1 MYTVLNV
8 FLIILTIVVVL
19 LAVLYFVGRRLQKKQ
34 AVQQEQMEAAKQTVS
49 MLVIDKK
56 KLKMKE
62 AGLPQMVLDSTPKIM
77 RRTKL
82 PIVKAKVGPRIMTF
96 IADAKV
102 FEMIPVKKEVKATI
116 SGLYITDVKGV
127 RGTVLE
133 TPKAKEG
140 FFKRMKNKVTGKD
153 RKAENASESKASA
166 QTASRAPVPQK
177 QAAAKNTA
185 NVSNGKNPGSRKKKK
200 KEKKSICPG
209 ITFQQMD
216 FFIRYS

>member
-1 MYTVLNV
+1 MHTVLNV

-96 IADAKV
+96 IADARV

-140 FFKRMKNKVTGKD
+140 FFRIQSFHTGNKTDCQQSTGS
-153 RKAENASESKASA
+153 AE
-166 QTASRAPVPQK
+166 T
-177 QAAAKNTA
+177 
-185 NVSNGKNPGSRKKKK
+185 GCRKK
-200 KEKKSICPG
+200 
-209 ITFQQMD
+209 
-216 FFIRYS
+216 YSQCF

>member
-1 MYTVLNV
+1 
-8 FLIILTIVVVL
+8 
-19 LAVLYFVGRRLQKKQ
+19 
-34 AVQQEQMEAAKQTVS
+34 MEAAKQTVS

-116 SGLYITDVKGV
+116 SGLYITDVKACAV
-127 RGTVLE
+127 RFRA
-133 TPKAKEG
+133 PKAKRDSSSHEKQSYRQG
-140 FFKRMKNKVTGKD
+140 QESRNRFRIQSFRTGSKTD
-153 RKAENASESKASA
+153 CQQSAGSAE
-166 QTASRAPVPQK
+166 T
-177 QAAAKNTA
+177 
-185 NVSNGKNPGSRKKKK
+185 GCRKKYRQ
-200 KEKKSICPG
+200 C
-209 ITFQQMD
+209 F
-216 FFIRYS
+216 

>member
-1 MYTVLNV
+1 MHTVLNV

-133 TPKAKEG
+133 PPKAKEG

-153 RKAENASESKASA
+153 KKAETASESTPAAK
-166 QTASRAPVPQK
+166 QTASKAPAPQK
-177 QAAAKNTA
+177 QAAAKNTGNA
-185 NVSNGKNPGSRKKKK
+185 SNVKKSGSKKKK
-200 KEKKSICPG
+200 KK
-209 ITFQQMD
+209 
-216 FFIRYS
+216 

>member
-1 MYTVLNV
+1 MHTVLNV

-62 AGLPQMVLDSTPKIM
+62 AGLPQVVLDSTPKIM

-96 IADAKV
+96 IADARV
-102 FEMIPVKKEVKATI
+102 FEMIPDEKGGQ
-116 SGLYITDVKGV
+116 SHHQRSLHNDVKGV

-133 TPKAKEG
+133 IPESQRGILQAHEEQSYRQG
-140 FFKRMKNKVTGKD
+140 QESRNRFRIQSFRTGSKTD
-153 RKAENASESKASA
+153 CQQSAGSAE
-166 QTASRAPVPQK
+166 T
-177 QAAAKNTA
+177 
-185 NVSNGKNPGSRKKKK
+185 GCRKKYRQ
-200 KEKKSICPG
+200 C
-209 ITFQQMD
+209 F
-216 FFIRYS
+216 

>member
-1 MYTVLNV
+1 MHTVLNV

-102 FEMIPVKKEVKATI
+102 FEMIPVKKEVNPNERSEYYDRWCRRTGHAF
-116 SGLYITDVKGV
+116 DQ
-127 RGTVLE
+127 
-133 TPKAKEG
+133 PC
-140 FFKRMKNKVTGKD
+140 TGKNRTD
-153 RKAENASESKASA
+153 R
-166 QTASRAPVPQK
+166 RL
-177 QAAAKNTA
+177 
-185 NVSNGKNPGSRKKKK
+185 
-200 KEKKSICPG
+200 
-209 ITFQQMD
+209 
-216 FFIRYS
+216 